1 MTKHFVLS
9 IIMRDGKRNAICAD
23 NTDALLERA
32 RKIRDEG
39 KLDGK
44 PVRCGVVMST
54 VRGVVLKFACRESIK
69 PAKAKD
75 A

>member
-9 IIMRDGKRNAICAD
+9 VIMRDGKRNAICAD
-23 NTDALLERA
+23 NTDDLLERA

-44 PVRCGVVMST
+44 PVRSGVVMTT
-54 VRGVVLKFACRESIK
+54 VRGVVMKFACRESVK